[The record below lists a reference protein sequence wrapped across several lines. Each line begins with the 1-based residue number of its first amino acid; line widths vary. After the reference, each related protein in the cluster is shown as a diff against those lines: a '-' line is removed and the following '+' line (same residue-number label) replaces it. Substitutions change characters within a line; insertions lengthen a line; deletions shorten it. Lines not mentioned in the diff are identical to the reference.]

1 MRVLHHYPLHP
12 GCRAVRLAFAEK
24 KLKLREAVIDP
35 WSPTEDFLE
44 LAVEGLPPVLTD
56 ITPRGPIVLAGT
68 QALCEYADEAST
80 RNPLLP
86 GERHERAEAR
96 RLCAW
101 MNERFDAEV
110 NAMLLS
116 ETLETTRMGGTPD
129 AQAMRRGRG
138 HLRAHL
144 EYLDWLL
151 QERDGLAG
159 PAFTLADIMAAAH
172 LSCLDFLSEVPWR
185 DWPEL
190 ASWYARIKSRP
201 SFRPLLADRLPGLRP
216 PRHYADLDF

>member
-1 MRVLHHYPLHP
+1 MRVLYHYPLHP
-12 GCRAVRLAFAEK
+12 GCRAVRLCFAEK

-44 LAVEGLPPVLTD
+44 LAVEGIPPVLTD
-56 ITPRGPIVLAGT
+56 LTPRGPVTLAGT

-86 GERHERAEAR
+86 GERHERAEVR

-101 MNERFDAEV
+101 MNERFDTEV
-110 NAMLLS
+110 NARLLS
-116 ETLETTRMGGTPD
+116 EVLDATRMGHSPD
-129 AQAMRRGRG
+129 AKALREGRA

-144 EYLDWLL
+144 EYLDFLVGS
-151 QERDGLAG
+151 RDGVAG
-159 PAFTLADIMAAAH
+159 AALSMADLTAAAH
-172 LSCLDFLSEVPWR
+172 LSCLDYLGEVPWR

-190 ASWYARIKSRP
+190 ATWYARMKSRP
-201 SFRPLLADRLPGLRP
+201 SFRPLLADRIPGLRA
-216 PRHYADLDF
+216 PRHYTDLDF